1 MPMASWSVRA
11 GLAAGLV
18 LSLLEPVAPAVAQ
31 AAPSPEIRNSGF
43 ETPPTGPAELPGWR
57 AAGTRGTATIARP
70 ARTGAFALQHNGTRA
85 YTVTT
90 TQTVRVPDGHY
101 TLTAYAQS
109 GGGQRANYLFA
120 EPAGGRQARTAVPVS
135 SAWTVVTVRG
145 VEVRH
150 GRLTIGLRTEAP
162 QGGWTRL
169 DDVRLT
175 AGAPYDFLAGG
186 DITMLNWVEDSGGR
200 YYDERG
206 RREDPLKI
214 MAENGT
220 DIVRLRLYNDT
231 GPDHPRVGYP
241 GHYLPEGYQDEED
254 ILDLARRATPYGMRI
269 QLTFHYSDYWTNGEI
284 QDIPKDWRDVTDLPR
299 DQAVDK
305 LESHVYD
312 YTRYFLQRMAAQG
325 TPPAFVSLG
334 NEMQGGL
341 LFPYGY
347 SYTADGAPAL
357 ARFLKAGYRA
367 TKEVSPDT
375 QVIIHITDAGD
386 YDEYRWFFGLLNRLG
401 VPYDLIGSSYYPFWT
416 RRDIPTVVQFF
427 DTISREFNKK
437 IMVMETGINWNP
449 VTHEGLEGQ
458 LHDNGP
464 VPYGET
470 PAGQRDFLYELF
482 AALKSVP
489 DGAVIGDLYWDP
501 VMIPAPGVGWEVGE
515 PNFVS
520 NTTLFDFTGRALPAL
535 DAYRYNVD
543 GGR

>member
-1 MPMASWSVRA
+1 
-11 GLAAGLV
+11 
-18 LSLLEPVAPAVAQ
+18 
-31 AAPSPEIRNSGF
+31 
-43 ETPPTGPAELPGWR
+43 
-57 AAGTRGTATIARP
+57 
-70 ARTGAFALQHNGTRA
+70 
-85 YTVTT
+85 
-90 TQTVRVPDGHY
+90 
-101 TLTAYAQS
+101 
-109 GGGQRANYLFA
+109 
-120 EPAGGRQARTAVPVS
+120 
-135 SAWTVVTVRG
+135 
-145 VEVRH
+145 
-150 GRLTIGLRTEAP
+150 
-162 QGGWTRL
+162 
-169 DDVRLT
+169 
-175 AGAPYDFLAGG
+175 
-186 DITMLNWVEDSGGR
+186 
-200 YYDERG
+200 
-206 RREDPLKI
+206 

-220 DIVRLRLYNDT
+220 DIVRLRLYNDS

-241 GHYLPEGYQDEED
+241 GHHLPEGYQDEED
-254 ILDLARRATPYGMRI
+254 ILDLARRATRYGMRI

-284 QDIPKDWRDVTDLPR
+284 QDIPKDGRDVTDLPR
-299 DQAVDK
+299 EQAVDK

-341 LFPYGY
+341 LFPYGC

-375 QVIIHITDAGD
+375 RVIIHITDAGD
-386 YDEYRWFFGLLNRLG
+386 YDEYRWFFGLLDQLG
-401 VPYDLIGSSYYPFWT
+401 VPYDLIGSSSYPFWT
-416 RRDIPTVVQFF
+416 RRDIPTVVRFF
-427 DTISREFNKK
+427 DTISREFNKR

-470 PAGQRDFLYELF
+470 PAGQRDFLCELF

-520 NTTLFDFTGRALPAL
+520 NTTLFDFTGRALPA
-535 DAYRYNVD
+535 YRYNVD